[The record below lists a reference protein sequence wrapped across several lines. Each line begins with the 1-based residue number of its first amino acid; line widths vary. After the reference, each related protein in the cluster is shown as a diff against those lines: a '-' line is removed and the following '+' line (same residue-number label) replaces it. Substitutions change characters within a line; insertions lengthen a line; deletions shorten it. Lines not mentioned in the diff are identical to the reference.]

1 MGILT
6 KKSNAT
12 SRQQSDNNKTNKHNN
27 YPKYEWTVML
37 SLFGSGIGRGIAIG
51 PAYVLRNSDIET
63 PQTTLKKAHIAKEVK
78 RFRAAILKTE
88 KQYKTILK
96 QLPKDAPKESAA
108 FVNAHMMML
117 QDPLLVNE
125 SIKRIKRDL
134 INAEYALKQQSASLI
149 KVFEQMQDTY
159 LRNKKEDVQH
169 ITNRVLR
176 NLLGIVSH
184 TLDQF
189 NQEDLS
195 GKILISKDLT
205 PAETMF
211 VKERRIGAFVTDLG
225 SQISHTAI
233 VARSLSMPAV
243 VGLHGSSKYINDND
257 LLIVDGMRGI
267 IIIEPS
273 EKVLK
278 EYKSIQR
285 KIREREKALNTLR
298 QKRSKTLD
306 GQSINLLAN
315 IEGAG
320 EVKAVKHVNAA
331 GIGLY
336 RTEYLF
342 MNRETAPTEAE
353 QFRAYKRICTSMNKP
368 VVIRTLDIGGD
379 KQLEFR
385 YPEKASSESPLG
397 LRAVRLCLNNMDLFK
412 PQLRAILRASA
423 FGKISIMVP
432 MFSSFDEINQV
443 LNIIKQTKSEL
454 KQEGIAFD
462 SRIRVGGMIE
472 VPAAAIMADIFAQ
485 KLDFLSIGTN
495 DLIQYTLAIDRV
507 DDAVNYLYDPI
518 HPAVLQ
524 LIRRV
529 INAGEKANIPV
540 SLCGEMAGNP
550 DYTRLLLGLGL
561 KHFSMDATYL
571 LSVKETILKTDAS
584 KLKYQVSQVLNAE
597 NPSQARDRLTK
608 LNSL

>member
-1 MGILT
+1 
-6 KKSNAT
+6 
-12 SRQQSDNNKTNKHNN
+12 
-27 YPKYEWTVML
+27 ML

-63 PQTTLKKAHIAKEVK
+63 PQINLQKSDIGKEVR
-78 RFRAAILKTE
+78 RFRAAIQKAE
-88 KQYKTILK
+88 DQYKIILK

-108 FVNAHMMML
+108 FINAHMMML
-117 QDPLLVNE
+117 KDPLLVNE
-125 SIKRIKRDL
+125 SIKIIKRDL
-134 INAEYALKQQSASLI
+134 INAEYALKQQAENLT
-149 KVFEQMQDTY
+149 KVFEKMQDTY
-159 LRNKKEDVQH
+159 LRNKKDDVRH

-184 TLDQF
+184 TLDEF
-189 NQEDLS
+189 NQEDLT
-195 GKILISKDLT
+195 GKILISKDLS

-211 VKERRIGAFVTDLG
+211 VKQRRIGAFVTDLG

-233 VARSLSMPAV
+233 VARSLRLPAV

-267 IIIEPS
+267 IIVEPS

-278 EYKSIQR
+278 EYKGIQR
-285 KIREREKALNTLR
+285 KIREREKALNTLTE
-298 QKRSKTLD
+298 KRSKTID
-306 GQSINLLAN
+306 GKKINLFAN
-315 IEGAG
+315 IESAS
-320 EVKAVKHVNAA
+320 ELKAVKHVNAA

-342 MNRETAPTEAE
+342 MNRDTAPSEAE
-353 QFRAYKRICTSMNKP
+353 QFRAYKRVAKSMAKP
-368 VVIRTLDIGGD
+368 VIIRTLDIGGD
-379 KQLEFR
+379 KQLEFK

-423 FGKISIMVP
+423 FGKVSIMIP

-443 LNIIKQTKSEL
+443 LNIIKQTKVEL
-454 KQEGIAFD
+454 KQEDIAFD
-462 SRIRVGGMIE
+462 SRVRVGGMIE
-472 VPAAAIMADIFAQ
+472 VPAAAIMADVFAK

-524 LIRRV
+524 LIRR
-529 INAGEKANIPV
+529 IIKAGNEAKIPV

-561 KHFSMDATYL
+561 QHFSMDASNL
-571 LSVKETILKTDAS
+571 LSVKETILGTDSS
-584 KLKYQVSQVLNAE
+584 KLKYQVKKILNAD
-597 NPSQARDRLTK
+597 NPSLARDHLTK
-608 LNSL
+608 LNKM